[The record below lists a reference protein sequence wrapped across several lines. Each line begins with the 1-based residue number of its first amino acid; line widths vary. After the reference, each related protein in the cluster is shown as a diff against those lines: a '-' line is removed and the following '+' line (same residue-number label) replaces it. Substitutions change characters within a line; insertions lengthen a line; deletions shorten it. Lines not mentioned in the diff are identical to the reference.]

1 MANLAIWICIIAAVL
16 IVLNTISEINN
27 DNDNNE

>member
-1 MANLAIWICIIAAVL
+1 MANLAIWICIIAAAL
-16 IVLNTISEINN
+16 TVLNTISEINN

>member
-16 IVLNTISEINN
+16 TIANTIYQNNN